1 MTESRPAPQALRRL
15 LLDAARA
22 LLREPDTRLDLR
34 KVAERAGKSRT
45 APYLVFGKERDGGG
59 LAALRLAVAADGAGE
74 LSRLMEEASL
84 TSRDPLE
91 AFRAVAEAVL
101 AFSEENPRLFLLVFG
116 SGARS
121 LAGLGEEGFPDH
133 PEFEAF
139 LEGRQR
145 AERVVTDLV
154 RASEQRGIIPG
165 DADAAEEGADAGP
178 SGRSTGT
185 AWAIMIGV
193 AVLRQDEL
201 LQGGRSGTSREEGA
215 RRITEAVFGVDPAMV
230 EDAWQALRRAR
241 GPGSLPKPAPRPV
254 PRPSAPAARP
264 PVSGS
269 GTKTPA
275 RDRPAAAS
283 ERPGGEWLPGLLKD
297 LVPMNN
303 PTAAAREILKRLD
316 ITGGG
321 DEEEAGED
329 EVQPDADIPREG
341 GTVVG
346 SEAESGT
353 DYGVSPSPGQGPT
366 LTRVLRSHSGLRRA
380 AQEARRLQGVPVLW
394 VDGQPED
401 RDAEAE
407 LLRTLGLHLVRALNV
422 EEAFRRI
429 DRQKS
434 SPLGPF
440 RAILSDLS
448 RGSRWR
454 PGTET
459 VSRLSKTAP
468 NTPII
473 VYVPALEGTIGV
485 PKGAVGITDSP
496 DELLHLLLDAVGRG
510 TSLGRA

>member
-1 MTESRPAPQALRRL
+1 
-15 LLDAARA
+15 
-22 LLREPDTRLDLR
+22 
-34 KVAERAGKSRT
+34 
-45 APYLVFGKERDGGG
+45 
-59 LAALRLAVAADGAGE
+59 
-74 LSRLMEEASL
+74 
-84 TSRDPLE
+84 
-91 AFRAVAEAVL
+91 
-101 AFSEENPRLFLLVFG
+101 
-116 SGARS
+116 
-121 LAGLGEEGFPDH
+121 
-133 PEFEAF
+133 
-139 LEGRQR
+139 
-145 AERVVTDLV
+145 
-154 RASEQRGIIPG
+154 
-165 DADAAEEGADAGP
+165 
-178 SGRSTGT
+178 
-185 AWAIMIGV
+185 
-193 AVLRQDEL
+193 
-201 LQGGRSGTSREEGA
+201 
-215 RRITEAVFGVDPAMV
+215 
-230 EDAWQALRRAR
+230 
-241 GPGSLPKPAPRPV
+241 
-254 PRPSAPAARP
+254 
-264 PVSGS
+264 
-269 GTKTPA
+269 
-275 RDRPAAAS
+275 
-283 ERPGGEWLPGLLKD
+283 
-297 LVPMNN
+297 MNN

-407 LLRTLGLHLVRALNV
+407 VLRTLGLHLVRALNV